1 MAAPGKPS
9 SSRWGSF
16 ISQAVAGVESRLDN
30 MLTEG
35 EEAERLRQLQASQKP
50 VAATKPAP
58 QPAQPAANP
67 APAPS
72 KPSSRANDRLQ
83 ARLAKAVAARNA
95 QAAGASPRSS
105 VDQPSPTSSA
115 RASIDKGPSSGTET
129 PPTKETTKATESK
142 PATPELSTTP
152 APDVSASSENAD
164 VIVKQEPPKQSIP
177 ELAPKS
183 APEPLV
189 NDEPASEVTPK
200 PEVSPDTNPDPK
212 SESQPEPVAQNQELE
227 KRDSPK
233 EDTKKQDFQKEKPK
247 TTKKKGFQE
256 QKSKKQDTLKEDTK
270 KNDVLNQEPKKEDT
284 PNKGIGKQDAQ
295 NQEATKPVPAPAS
308 PTEGQAD
315 TSQTSEEFEAIKAR
329 QQEEIQEYVE
339 RIDALQAKL
348 QYLSKNAAEAAK
360 KSKAAA
366 PSGSV
371 ERKLAEKDEKIALLM
386 EEGRKLSTSE
396 QKFRT
401 VIRKLRVQLTDNE
414 KQLDELKRGKE
425 KAAAEAEAIRDSM
438 NTNEEQEKLNEEVR
452 KVSAALQKEID
463 ALKKDNAAKDA
474 NYKRLQQDSKS
485 SAEQAELASAEILN
499 KALAAERAMQKE
511 LEDTISSLETENET
525 LSNKARLDTLEW
537 QEKLDRATDRNR
549 NVEEELKLELLA
561 SESKLEAMRAAAE
574 EASSGFGGES
584 QIKLIRQIETLQSQ
598 YASASD
604 NWQGIEASLLT
615 KVSNLEK
622 ERDEAVR
629 RESEMRKK
637 ARDSA
642 SRCRRLEDEL
652 QDVTPA
658 LSTAQQELETCREQL
673 AALRVQSKS
682 TETALEQA
690 RADLEKQQR
699 SVTKDFAVEAE
710 RRQWADDV
718 AGSMLRNQSRPES
731 PLLSVPRTFSSD
743 LIGLPVPGRTPRRTP
758 TPGSIPDSAAEGFFG
773 RRLSNQPPLRTSTLS
788 TLGTGIPPPPLSP
801 FEPLSESPR
810 ATSPPPDRDDDLD
823 SSAPR
828 NVAQDMI
835 SVSTVGAGPSVQ
847 LVERMSAAIRR
858 LEAEKVAAK
867 EEMARVCGQRDEAR
881 TDMVGLMKDLEAAKS
896 ATTRVTQLEVEVDN
910 INSRYQTTLEMLG
923 EKSELVEE
931 LRADVQDVK
940 AMYRELV
947 ERTVT

>member
-1 MAAPGKPS
+1 MAAPGKQA

-16 ISQAVAGVESRLDN
+16 LSQAVAGVESRLDN

-35 EEAERLRQLQASQKP
+35 EEAERQRQQGLAKPGAVNKAAQAAQQAKP
-50 VAATKPAP
+50 AAKSAPALTAATKTA
-58 QPAQPAANP
+58 
-67 APAPS
+67 
-72 KPSSRANDRLQ
+72 PSSRANDRLQ

-95 QAAGASPRSS
+95 QAAGSSSPRSS
-105 VDQPSPTSSA
+105 VDQPSP
-115 RASIDKGPSSGTET
+115 RASIDQEASVGADTASATSSPAPSR
-129 PPTKETTKATESK
+129 
-142 PATPELSTTP
+142 STTP
-152 APDVSASSENAD
+152 APDASASSKDAD
-164 VIVKQEPPKQSIP
+164 KIVKQEPPKQSMIP

-183 APEPLV
+183 
-189 NDEPASEVTPK
+189 TPK
-200 PEVSPDTNPDPK
+200 PPSIDSITSNVTSKPETKPESKDEIKVDIQ
-212 SESQPEPVAQNQELE
+212 SESQPEIPPEQTQNEEHKQQDTLKDGDRKGDDQNQ
-227 KRDSPK
+227 DSDSLK
-233 EDTKKQDFQKEKPK
+233 IAQGDTKKEVLRNQD
-247 TTKKKGFQE
+247 
-256 QKSKKQDTLKEDTK
+256 SKLDTLKEDTK
-270 KNDVLNQEPKKEDT
+270 KQEIKEEEEAKKPAQTPTPHTGTSASNED
-284 PNKGIGKQDAQ
+284 I
-295 NQEATKPVPAPAS
+295 EAM
-308 PTEGQAD
+308 
-315 TSQTSEEFEAIKAR
+315 KAR

-348 QYLSKNAAEAAK
+348 QYMSKNSADAAK
-360 KSKAAA
+360 KTKANA
-366 PSGSV
+366 PSGST

-401 VIRKLRVQLTDNE
+401 AIRKLRVQLADNE
-414 KQLDELKRGKE
+414 KQHEELKKSKE
-425 KAAAEAEAIRDSM
+425 KAAAELEAMRNHM
-438 NTNEEQEKLNEEVR
+438 NSNEEQEKQIDEVR
-452 KVSAALQKEID
+452 KVSTALQKEID

-474 NYKRLQQDSKS
+474 AYRRLEQETRMK
-485 SAEQAELASAEILN
+485 AEQAELASADAH
-499 KALAAERAMQKE
+499 KTALAVERARQKE
-511 LEDTISSLETENET
+511 LEDTISSLRAENES
-525 LSNKARLDTLEW
+525 LANKARLDLLER
-537 QEKLDRATDRNR
+537 QEKLDRAVERSR
-549 NVEEELKLELLA
+549 NVEEELKLELRVA
-561 SESKLEAMRAAAE
+561 ESKLEGMRAAAE
-574 EASSGFGGES
+574 EASSGSGGDS

-622 ERDEAVR
+622 EKDEAQR

-652 QDVTPA
+652 QDATPA

-673 AALRVQSKS
+673 SALRIQHKS

-699 SVTKDFAVEAE
+699 SANREFAVEAE

-718 AGSMLRNQSRPES
+718 AGSMYKGQSRPDS

-743 LIGLPVPGRTPRRTP
+743 LIGLPMPGRPSRRSP
-758 TPGSIPDSAAEGFFG
+758 TPGSIPDSAAEGMFFG

-788 TLGTGIPPPPLSP
+788 TFGSGIPPPLMSP
-801 FEPLSESPR
+801 FEQTESPR
-810 ATSPPPDRDDDLD
+810 ATSPPGDRDDDLE
-823 SSAPR
+823 SFAPR

-867 EEMARVCGQRDEAR
+867 EEMARVSGQRDEAR

-896 ATTRVTQLEVEVDN
+896 ATARVTELETEVKN

-931 LRADVQDVK
+931 LKADVQDVK
-940 AMYRELV
+940 DMYRELV

>member
-1 MAAPGKPS
+1 MAAPGKQA

-16 ISQAVAGVESRLDN
+16 LSQAVAGVESRLDN

-35 EEAERLRQLQASQKP
+35 EEAERQRQQGLAKSGAANKAAQPAQQAKP
-50 VAATKPAP
+50 AAKPAPVFTAATKTA
-58 QPAQPAANP
+58 
-67 APAPS
+67 
-72 KPSSRANDRLQ
+72 PSSRANDRLQ

-95 QAAGASPRSS
+95 QAAGSSSPRSS
-105 VDQPSPTSSA
+105 VDQPSP
-115 RASIDKGPSSGTET
+115 RASIDQEASLGADTASATSSPAPSR
-129 PPTKETTKATESK
+129 
-142 PATPELSTTP
+142 STTP
-152 APDVSASSENAD
+152 APDASASSKDAD
-164 VIVKQEPPKQSIP
+164 KIVKQEPLKQSMMP

-183 APEPLV
+183 TPKPPSIDSSTS
-189 NDEPASEVTPK
+189 NVTPK
-200 PEVSPDTNPDPK
+200 PETKPDSKDEIK
-212 SESQPEPVAQNQELE
+212 ADIQSESQPKIPPEQTQNEEHRQQDTPKDDDKKGDDQNQDF
-227 KRDSPK
+227 DSLKIAQGDTKKEVSRNQDSKLDTPK
-233 EDTKKQDFQKEKPK
+233 EDIKKQDVREEEAKKPAQ
-247 TTKKKGFQE
+247 TPTPPIQPLTGT
-256 QKSKKQDTLKEDTK
+256 SSSNED
-270 KNDVLNQEPKKEDT
+270 
-284 PNKGIGKQDAQ
+284 I
-295 NQEATKPVPAPAS
+295 EAM
-308 PTEGQAD
+308 
-315 TSQTSEEFEAIKAR
+315 KAR

-348 QYLSKNAAEAAK
+348 QYMSKNSADAAK
-360 KSKAAA
+360 KIKANA
-366 PSGSV
+366 PSGST

-401 VIRKLRVQLTDNE
+401 AIRKLRVQLADNE
-414 KQLDELKRGKE
+414 KQHEELKKSKE
-425 KAAAEAEAIRDSM
+425 KAAAELEAMRNHM
-438 NTNEEQEKLNEEVR
+438 NSNEEQEKQNDEVR
-452 KVSAALQKEID
+452 KVSTALQKEID

-474 NYKRLQQDSKS
+474 AYRRLEQETRMK
-485 SAEQAELASAEILN
+485 AEQAELASADAHK
-499 KALAAERAMQKE
+499 KALAVERARQKE
-511 LEDTISSLETENET
+511 LEDTISSLRAENES
-525 LSNKARLDTLEW
+525 LANKARLDLLER
-537 QEKLDRATDRNR
+537 QEKLDRAVERSR
-549 NVEEELKLELLA
+549 HVEEELKLELRVA
-561 SESKLEAMRAAAE
+561 ESKLEGMRAAAE
-574 EASSGFGGES
+574 EASSGSGGDS

-622 ERDEAVR
+622 EKDEAQR

-652 QDVTPA
+652 QDATLA

-673 AALRVQSKS
+673 SALRIQHKT

-699 SVTKDFAVEAE
+699 SANREFAVEAE
-710 RRQWADDV
+710 RRLWADDV
-718 AGSMLRNQSRPES
+718 AGSMYKGQSRPDS

-743 LIGLPVPGRTPRRTP
+743 LIGLPVPGRPSRRSP
-758 TPGSIPDSAAEGFFG
+758 TPGSIPDSAAEGMFFG

-788 TLGTGIPPPPLSP
+788 TFGSGIPPPPMSP
-801 FEPLSESPR
+801 FEQTESPR
-810 ATSPPPDRDDDLD
+810 ATSPPGDRDDDLE
-823 SSAPR
+823 SFAPR

-867 EEMARVCGQRDEAR
+867 EEMARVSGQRDEAR

-896 ATTRVTQLEVEVDN
+896 ATARVTELETEVKN

-931 LRADVQDVK
+931 LKADVQDVK
-940 AMYRELV
+940 DMYRELV